1 MHLTPV
7 FRLALALGTLLP
19 SAAQAAIEDD
29 LRACSGIA
37 APLERVACYDV
48 VAKGVG
54 VAETVQSGE
63 VQPNSAEGAAAVA
76 SGPTRNVTSSF
87 GTKTSEV
94 DEDASSRI
102 VRYWELEEEAQ
113 RGRFVMLPHR
123 PNYVLP
129 ATYNSKPNDDPF
141 GPSATSTNFELEQL
155 EAKFQ
160 LSFKFKLWQ
169 DILNDKG
176 DLWFS
181 YTQQSFWQVYNQESA
196 PFRETNYEPSLFLTY
211 PINVNVFGLKARML
225 SLGFDHQS
233 NGRGEP
239 LSRSWNRIVASA
251 VLEKGNLAAVVRAW
265 YRIPED
271 PEDDDNPDIQDYLGY
286 GDVVLSYRKDR
297 NEWSATL
304 KNSFDF
310 DKNRSGVEL
319 AWSFGLPFTPNLS
332 GYVQYYYGY
341 GESLLDYNATVNRI
355 GVGFL
360 ISDWF

>member
-1 MHLTPV
+1 MHLRPD
-7 FRLALALGTLLP
+7 FCRAFSLALLLP
-19 SAAQAAIEDD
+19 AVASAAIEDD
-29 LRACSGIA
+29 LRACSSIA
-37 APLERVACYDV
+37 EPLDRVACYDV
-48 VAKGVG
+48 VAKGIG
-54 VAETVQSGE
+54 VAATVQTGE
-63 VQPNSAEGAAAVA
+63 PQPNAAAGASAVA
-76 SGPTRNVTSSF
+76 SGPTRNVTASF

-129 ATYNSKPNDDPF
+129 ATFNSKPNDDPF
-141 GPSATSTNFELEQL
+141 RSQATNFELERL

-176 DLWFS
+176 DLWFA
-181 YTQQSFWQVYNQESA
+181 YTQQSYWQVYDQESS

-211 PINVNVFGLKARML
+211 PVKFSVFGLRARML
-225 SLGFDHQS
+225 ALGFDHQS
-233 NGRGEP
+233 NGRDEP

-271 PEDDDNPDIQDYLGY
+271 RDDDDNPDIEDYLGH
-286 GDVVLSYRKDR
+286 GDVVLSYRHNR

-304 KNSFDF
+304 KNNLDF
-310 DKNRSGVEL
+310 DRNRSGVEL
-319 AWSFGLPFTPNLS
+319 AWSFGLPFTRSLS

-341 GESLLDYNATVNRI
+341 GESLVDYDAPVNRI
-355 GVGFL
+355 GIGFL